1 MVVRYALLG
10 PIDVRLDGR
19 TVEFSG
25 VRQRAVLAML
35 LLRANQTVS
44 IGQLCDALW
53 DVPPAAA
60 ESNVRTYVARLR
72 QQLGEERLV
81 TRHRGYQLVVL
92 AGELDCAEF
101 EELAERGRKAA
112 DSGDFAAAAELFARA
127 LSLWRG
133 QALADVE
140 PGPLLRSESVR
151 LAELHLTVV
160 EQHAGARIELGDH
173 ESMVGELMQLVA
185 EHPTREGLAAQLML
199 ALYRCGRQAEALDA
213 FTEARQRLVSELGI
227 EPGAALRA
235 MQQRVLAADP
245 ALEAAGAAERV
256 NVLPMDIAD
265 FTGRETELA
274 GVHDRI
280 ADAAGRSVIVCAVT
294 GMAGVGKTRLAVHVA
309 HELVRRGQFDEI
321 QLWADL
327 RGFDPESPPVD
338 PSAVLEGFL
347 GLLGVPRRMVPADPG
362 QRAALYRDRL
372 AGRRA
377 LVLLDNAAT
386 EAQVRPLLPGSPGG
400 LVLVTSRRE
409 LPDLDGVASV
419 RLGVFS
425 TGEALALLGRIAGAP
440 RIAAEPEE
448 ADRVVRL
455 CGHLPIAVTL
465 AAQRLRGRPS
475 WTVATLER
483 KLDAAR
489 LSELHGRSRAIR
501 AAFDL
506 SYQALP
512 DEQRRVFRLLGLHPA
527 DDFSPHSVAALAD
540 CDPGAAEEILESLL
554 DEHLL
559 QQATPGRYRLHDL
572 LRLYARER
580 AVAEDPDPAAAVR
593 RLLVWYLHTAET
605 ASRVLNPNGRPAP
618 LDPADT
624 PRHMPAFPTR
634 TEAGDWCEAE
644 RTSLV
649 SMVRAAAERGAHDIA
664 WQLPCALLSFYYLR
678 KHWDDWV
685 LTHRIGLASARAAG
699 HVTGQARIL
708 SNLGV
713 GHSDLCQ
720 LDEAVACHTAARPL
734 FREAGD
740 TLGEAWNL
748 NNLGVAY
755 DDLRRFAEAADCYR
769 DARSLFRMI
778 GDGHG
783 ESLSLSNLG
792 DAYRQLG
799 QTELALTCL
808 RQALDTQRR
817 TDDLAGQRYTLR
829 FLGDLHRDA
838 GRRAKA
844 IAEYRQALVISRG
857 LGDLRSIARLL
868 TRLADVLHGVGRAA
882 DARECW
888 LEAHTILTKLG
899 DPEAGTTR
907 ARAQP

>member
-1 MVVRYALLG
+1 VVVRYALLG

-19 TVEFSG
+19 AVEFSG

-53 DVPPAAA
+53 DVSPAAA

-72 QQLGEERLV
+72 QQLGEARLL
-81 TRHRGYQLVVL
+81 TRHRGYQLVVA
-92 AGELDCAEF
+92 AGELDSAEF
-101 EELAERGRKAA
+101 EDFAERGRQAA
-112 DSGDFAAAAELFARA
+112 DGGDLAAAVELFDRA
-127 LSLWRG
+127 LGLWRG
-133 QALADVE
+133 QALEDVE
-140 PGPLLRSESVR
+140 PGPLLRSEMVR
-151 LAELHLTVV
+151 LAELHLAVV
-160 EQHAGARIELGDH
+160 EQHAGARIELGEH
-173 ESMVGELMQLVA
+173 EPMVGELKRLVA
-185 EHPTREGLAAQLML
+185 DHPTREGLAAQLML

-213 FTEARQRLVSELGI
+213 FAQARQRLVSELGI
-227 EPGAALRA
+227 EPGVALRA

-245 ALEAAGAAERV
+245 GLEAASTADRV
-256 NVLPMDIAD
+256 NALPMDIAD
-265 FTGRETELA
+265 FTGRQAELT
-274 GVHDRI
+274 GVRERI
-280 ADAAGRSVIVCAVT
+280 ADAARRSVVVCAVT

-309 HELVRRGQFDEI
+309 HELVRRGQFDEV

-338 PSAVLEGFL
+338 PAGVLEGFL
-347 GLLGVPRRMVPADPG
+347 GLLGVPRRMVPADPV

-377 LVLLDNAAT
+377 LVLLDNAAD
-386 EAQVRPLLPGSPGG
+386 EEQVRPLLPGSPGC

-409 LPDLDGVASV
+409 LPDLDGVSSV

-425 TGEALALLGRIAGAP
+425 DTEALSLLGRIAGTG

-475 WTVATLER
+475 WTVATLAG

-512 DEQRRVFRLLGLHPA
+512 DEVRRVFRLLGLHPA

-540 CDPGAAEEILESLL
+540 REPGAAEEILESLL

-580 AVAEDPDPAAAVR
+580 AVAEEPDPAAAVR
-593 RLLVWYLHTAET
+593 RLLVWYLHTAES
-605 ASRVLNPNGRPAP
+605 ASRVLNPNGRPVP
-618 LDPADT
+618 LEKTDT
-624 PRHMPAFPTR
+624 PAHLPAFPTR
-634 TEAGDWCEAE
+634 AEAGDWCEAE
-644 RTSLV
+644 RASLV
-649 SMVRAAAERGAHDIA
+649 NVVRAAAERGEHAIA

-678 KHWDDWV
+678 KHWDDWA
-685 LTHRIGLASARAAG
+685 LTHRTALDAARKAG
-699 HVTGQARIL
+699 DVAGQARVL
-708 SNLGV
+708 NNLGV
-713 GHSDLCQ
+713 AHSDLGRH
-720 LDEAVACHTAARPL
+720 DEAIACHVEARPL
-734 FREAGD
+734 FREVAD
-740 TLGEAWNL
+740 ILGEAWNL

-755 DDLRRFAEAADCYR
+755 DDLRRFGEAADCYR
-769 DARSLFRMI
+769 DALSLFRAS
-778 GDGHG
+778 GEVYG
-783 ESLSLSNLG
+783 ESLSMCNLG
-792 DAYRQLG
+792 DTYRQLG

-817 TDDLAGQRYTLR
+817 SDDLAGQRYTLR
-829 FLGDLHRDA
+829 FLGDLHRDT

-857 LGDLRSIARLL
+857 LGDRRSIARLL
-868 TRLADVLHGVGRAA
+868 DRLAGVLHGTGRAS
-882 DARECW
+882 DAQDCW
-888 LEAHTILTKLG
+888 LEAHTILTELG
-899 DPEAGTTR
+899 DPEAETIR
-907 ARAQP
+907 ARAGR